1 MENIA
6 DAGLNGVTEG
16 NQTAILRALMEFRT
30 APPTD
35 RTKQAAAL
43 VQQVDA
49 YRSFLDGNQGIALC
63 EKNPFGV
70 TVAIRAPL
78 AAALDKSAAIATS

>member
-1 MENIA
+1 M
-6 DAGLNGVTEG
+6 
-16 NQTAILRALMEFRT
+16 RALMEFRA

-49 YRSFLDGNQGIALC
+49 YRSFLDGNRIIALC

-78 AAALDKSAAIATS
+78 GAALDRIAAIATR